1 MLVYDITSV
10 WLKLHV
16 NSTMAKLWFIISNLY
31 LYLFNNLYIVCDM
44 VQQILS
50 SQYSFWPYQI
60 AVQPIEFVYSPT
72 LMKQMSNFFDRPS
85 SLQTLKDLVWFICFE
100 ALVNNSF
107 LDDWNSGIHIP
118 MYWAIFLRGGV
129 VGLIHFCS

>member
-16 NSTMAKLWFIISNLY
+16 NSTMAKLWLIISNLY
-31 LYLFNNLYIVCDM
+31 LYLFNDM
-44 VQQILS
+44 VQRILS

-60 AVQPIEFVYSPT
+60 AMQPIEFVYSPT

-107 LDDWNSGIHIP
+107 LDDWDSGIQVWINEYAMSVKRELCIGP
-118 MYWAIFLRGGV
+118 YSYEEVL
-129 VGLIHFCS
+129 